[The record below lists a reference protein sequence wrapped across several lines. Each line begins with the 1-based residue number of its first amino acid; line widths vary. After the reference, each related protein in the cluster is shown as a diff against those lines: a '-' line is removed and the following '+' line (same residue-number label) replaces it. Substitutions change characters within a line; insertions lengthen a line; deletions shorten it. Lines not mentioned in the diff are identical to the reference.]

1 MHAEEERTVAYSN
14 HVAPPDPVSV
24 SGRGGRARYNKKDCF
39 AALAMTE
46 AELIEKL
53 RMSCLLGQAQHA
65 RDDRIPAVSARV
77 LASRLIN

>member
-14 HVAPPDPVSV
+14 HVAP
-24 SGRGGRARYNKKDCF
+24 GRARYNKKDCF

-53 RMSCLLGQAQHA
+53 RIFSPA
-65 RDDRIPAVSARV
+65 RPAAVW
-77 LASRLIN
+77 